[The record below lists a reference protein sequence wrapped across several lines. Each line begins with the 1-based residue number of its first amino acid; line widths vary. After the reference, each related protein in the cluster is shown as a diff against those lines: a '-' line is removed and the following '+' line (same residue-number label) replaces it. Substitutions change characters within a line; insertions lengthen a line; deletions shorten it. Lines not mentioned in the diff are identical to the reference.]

1 MLNNIN
7 AVLAG
12 LLLLGGLSA
21 NGQSN
26 VFPASGNVGIG
37 TSTPAKK
44 LDVIGAVKSNELN
57 FPLTQYNFELG
68 PRTQL
73 SPMSIKLFDDY
84 ASQRSGGVIPG
95 NNRYGTLL
103 AIYGRSSHW
112 QSDIYFGSTDRKMYF
127 RTGVFRTHQSD
138 NGEGNFDNWRTI
150 LDSHSDVKSNGK
162 LLLTGSGNHFIENGN
177 VGIGTTSPKAKLAVE
192 GNILAKEIKVTN
204 NIAVPDYV
212 FELDYHLSSLS
223 DVEAYV
229 KEHKHLPEIPSAKDI
244 ERDGL
249 DLGEMNLLLLKKV
262 EELTLHL
269 IEKEKEIGKHR
280 EKIGNLEGEIESIK
294 EQLVLEDNRR

>member
-1 MLNNIN
+1 MFNNKN
-7 AVLAG
+7 AILVG

-21 NGQSN
+21 KGQSN
-26 VFPASGNVGIG
+26 VFPTSGNVGIG
-37 TSTPAKK
+37 TSTPVKK

-73 SPMSIKLFDDY
+73 NPMSIKLFDDY
-84 ASQRSGGVIPG
+84 VSHRSGGVIPG
-95 NNRYGTLL
+95 NNSYGTLL

-112 QSDIYFGSTDRKMYF
+112 QADVYFGATDRKMYF
-127 RTGVFRTHQSD
+127 RTGVYRTHHSD

-150 LDSHSDVKSNGK
+150 LDSHSDVKSSGK
-162 LLLTGSGNHFIENGN
+162 LLLTGSGNHVIENGN
-177 VGIGTTSPKAKLAVE
+177 VGIGTSTPKAKLAVE
-192 GNILAKEIKVTN
+192 GNILAKEIKVTS

-212 FELDYHLSSLS
+212 FEPDYKLTSLS
-223 DVEAYV
+223 DIETYV
-229 KEHKHLPEIPSAKDI
+229 KEYKHLPEIPSAKDI
-244 ERDGL
+244 EEGGL

-269 IEKEKEIGKHR
+269 IEKENKMTAFEERLKG
-280 EKIGNLEGEIESIK
+280 LE
-294 EQLVLEDNRR
+294 NRLNE